1 MSGADDFFG
10 PYQYPLWVLW
20 LVLGLLGLALI
31 AAWYVFVARFSAR
44 RLPPAQRA
52 ARAASRPASLADT
65 KIKYLGL
72 IDEVE
77 AAAASGRLNDRG
89 VHSRLSLL
97 LRFFVHETNG
107 VDTHVMTLADLRESD
122 LPRLAGAV
130 GQYYPPAFR
139 PEQPGDPA
147 RAVATA
153 RDVVSSWG

>member
-20 LVLGLLGLALI
+20 LVLGLVGLALV
-31 AAWYVFVARFSAR
+31 AAWYVFVIRFSAR

-52 ARAASRPASLADT
+52 ARAASRPVALADT
-65 KIKYLGL
+65 KAKYLAL

-77 AAAASGRLNDRG
+77 TAASSGRLNDRG

-97 LRFFVHETNG
+97 LRFFAHETNG
-107 VDTHVMTLADLRESD
+107 VDTHVMTLADLRESN
-122 LPRLAGAV
+122 LPRLVGAV
-130 GQYYPPAFR
+130 EQYYQPAFR
-139 PEQPGDPA
+139 LEAPGDPA

-153 RDVVSSWG
+153 RDLVSSWG

>member
-20 LVLGLLGLALI
+20 LVLGLVGLALVV
-31 AAWYVFVARFSAR
+31 AWYVFVFRFSAR

-52 ARAASRPASLADT
+52 ALAASRPADLADT
-65 KIKYLGL
+65 KAKYLAL

-77 AAAASGRLNDRG
+77 TAATAGRLNDRG

-97 LRFFVHETNG
+97 LRFFAHETNG
-107 VDTHVMTLADLRESD
+107 VDTHVMTLADLRESN

-130 GQYYPPAFR
+130 EQYYPPAFR
-139 PEQPGDPA
+139 LEEPGDTA

-153 RDVVSSWG
+153 RDLVSSWG